1 MGETMSI
8 RDALAATAA
17 LLEGIS
23 VPAWMIREIG
33 IPVSGAIS
41 NLRACIEAIDN
52 QEKEA
57 KEDEADV

>member
-23 VPAWMIREIG
+23 VPAGMIREIG

-41 NLRACIEAIDN
+41 NLKACIEAIDN

-57 KEDEADV
+57 QEDEADV